1 MKKENS
7 NIQSTK
13 ITTEYI
19 MSYEAPLDP
28 PLAIDEG
35 MMIVNVREG
44 GWVTGPKINGKFI
57 APGADWLRSMP
68 SGNFRLDVRGLIK
81 TDDDAY
87 IYLTYNGIIK
97 NTSESLERLTNGERL
112 TYKDI
117 PYFLAAP
124 TFQTSSEKYNWLN
137 EIQTINKMVEI
148 QFGDKGFVK
157 YDVFVVK

>member
-7 NIQSTK
+7 TIQSTE

-28 PLAIDEG
+28 PLAIDES

-44 GWVTGPKINGKFI
+44 GWVAGPKINGKFI
-57 APGADWLRSMP
+57 APGADWLRIMP

-87 IYLTYNGIIK
+87 IYLTYNGVIK
-97 NTSESLERLTNGERL
+97 NTPESLERLTNGERL
-112 TYKDI
+112 THKDI

-124 TFQTSSEKYNWLN
+124 TFQTSFEKYNWLN

>member
-7 NIQSTK
+7 TIQSTK

-57 APGADWLRSMP
+57 APGADWLRIM
-68 SGNFRLDVRGLIK
+68 
-81 TDDDAY
+81 
-87 IYLTYNGIIK
+87 
-97 NTSESLERLTNGERL
+97 
-112 TYKDI
+112 
-117 PYFLAAP
+117 
-124 TFQTSSEKYNWLN
+124 TSSEKYNSLH

-157 YDVFVVK
+157 YDVFLVK

>member
-44 GWVTGPKINGKFI
+44 GWVAGPKINGKFI
-57 APGADWLRSMP
+57 APGADWLRIMP

-87 IYLTYNGIIK
+87 IYVEYSGRADM
-97 NTSESLERLTNGERL
+97 ESNL
-112 TYKDI
+112 I
-117 PYFLAAP
+117 AAAP
-124 TFQTSSEKYNWLN
+124 TFQTGSKKYDWLN
-137 EIQTINKMVEI
+137 KIQVVAAGEIDTKAALTYTLYEVIVSSN
-148 QFGDKGFVK
+148 D
-157 YDVFVVK
+157 

>member
-57 APGADWLRSMP
+57 APGADWLRIMP

-97 NTSESLERLTNGERL
+97 NTPESLERLTNGN
-112 TYKDI
+112 D
-117 PYFLAAP
+117 
-124 TFQTSSEKYNWLN
+124 
-137 EIQTINKMVEI
+137 
-148 QFGDKGFVK
+148 
-157 YDVFVVK
+157 